1 MVSMEVNQKGKTQPA
16 RGIKPNRTFQLS
28 LMLLILH
35 IMSQFKVTFDLT
47 YDESELCVMSLTVD
61 RE

>member
-1 MVSMEVNQKGKTQPA
+1 MVSMEMNQNDKTQLD
-16 RGIKPNRTFQLS
+16 RGIKLSRTMQLS

-47 YDESELCVMSLTVD
+47 YDESELCVMSLIVD

>member
-1 MVSMEVNQKGKTQPA
+1 MVSMEMNQKDKIQPA
-16 RGIKPNRTFQLS
+16 RGIKPNRTKQLN
-28 LMLLILH
+28 LMLRILH

-47 YDESELCVMSLTVD
+47 YDENELCVMSLIVD